1 MIATMNFR
9 LYFLVL
15 LFVVPL
21 CSPLSAQA
29 ADEDDHFYLGF
40 AGSAIFP
47 YEPAV
52 PPVVLGGTAN
62 FPGSLGGP
70 GNNFKTGAGFTAA
83 FGYAFKEGF
92 STEMEWGYQK
102 IKTDNPTQNLSLSFP
117 SRGFLDFE
125 GFESPPISITI
136 ENSGEI
142 KTWSLM
148 GNVYYRY
155 PKWRV
160 SPYAGFGLGAFF
172 HDRTA
177 TSIAAIENLP
187 RSPFVYLGAPIF
199 GSISSDS
206 PPEPLKTTPMPGLAW
221 EPSSTIE
228 RPPPSPPLRT
238 YLAPHLSTLALPFSG
253 RFPPILPPNPSRP
266 QPHTRIP
273 GLPIR
278 SWQVS
283 LPGSPSSWSS
293 DLVIVS
299 AQVGGSISPI
309 DADQIEAGIRLRF

>member
-1 MIATMNFR
+1 MIATINFR
-9 LYFLVL
+9 LYFLAL
-15 LFVVPL
+15 LLVVPL

-29 ADEDDHFYLGF
+29 ADEEDHFYLGF

-52 PPVVLGGTAN
+52 PPVVLGGTEN

-70 GNNFKTGAGFTAA
+70 GNKFKTGAGFTAA

-102 IKTDNPTQNLSLSFP
+102 IRTDNPTQNLSLSFP
-117 SRGFLDFE
+117 SRRGFLDFE
-125 GFESPPISITI
+125 GFESTPISITI

-187 RSPFVYLGAPIF
+187 RSPFVYLGVPIF

-206 PPEPLKTTPMPGLAW
+206 PPEPLKTTATYEDSRFAYQIMAGLSARISKLV
-221 EPSSTIE
+221 EFRCGYRFRSSRGE
-228 RPPPSPPLRT
+228 
-238 YLAPHLSTLALPFSG
+238 
-253 RFPPILPPNPSRP
+253 
-266 QPHTRIP
+266 
-273 GLPIR
+273 
-278 SWQVS
+278 
-283 LPGSPSSWSS
+283 
-293 DLVIVS
+293 
-299 AQVGGSISPI
+299 PI